1 MTSRRT
7 FTAACVAGALLAPA
21 MAWAQAGYP
30 KGPVKMVVPYA
41 AGGATDIIART
52 LGDKL
57 GAKWGQPVVIENKPG
72 AGTTLAASQLARMA
86 ADGQTL
92 YMTTSA
98 HTIAGSIYSKL
109 DFDPVKD
116 FSPISLV
123 AKVPLVLVVRP
134 GLAATNLQEFIAL
147 AKKEQS
153 ALSFASPGNGTAQ
166 HLAGEMFNTAV
177 QARTTHVPY
186 RGDAP
191 AITDLLGGSVDAM
204 YATLTVVLPY
214 IASGKLRAIALAND
228 KRVQKVPNIPTFAEA
243 GLDKF
248 EAATWFGVLAPARI
262 AAPLGERIS
271 QDIKAVIAQPDMQAK
286 LIDLGA
292 EIVANSP
299 AEFRGFMDEEAQKWK
314 KIVATSGATVN

>member
-1 MTSRRT
+1 MMTFRRS
-7 FTAACVAGALLAPA
+7 FCAALAAACLGAMPALA
-21 MAWAQAGYP
+21 QTSYP
-30 KGPVKMVVPYA
+30 KGPVKMIVPYA

-52 LGDKL
+52 LADKL
-57 GAKWGQPVVIENKPG
+57 ALRWSQPVVIENKPG

-86 ADGQTL
+86 PDGQSL

-116 FSPISLV
+116 FTPLSLV

-134 GLAATNLQEFIAL
+134 GLAANNLQEFIAL
-147 AKKEQS
+147 AKREQGT
-153 ALSFASPGNGTAQ
+153 LSFASPGNGTAQ
-166 HLAGEMFNTAV
+166 HLAGEMFNTMV
-177 QARTTHVPY
+177 QAKTTHVPY

-214 IASGKLRAIALAND
+214 IASGKLRALAIAND
-228 KRVQKVPNIPTFAEA
+228 KRVQKVPHIPTFAEA
-243 GLDKF
+243 GLARF

-262 AAPLGERIS
+262 AEPLGERIS
-271 QDIKAVIAQPDMQAK
+271 QDIKAIIAQPEMQAK

-292 EIVANSP
+292 EIVGNSP
-299 AEFRGFMDEEAQKWK
+299 TEFRSFMDEEARKWK